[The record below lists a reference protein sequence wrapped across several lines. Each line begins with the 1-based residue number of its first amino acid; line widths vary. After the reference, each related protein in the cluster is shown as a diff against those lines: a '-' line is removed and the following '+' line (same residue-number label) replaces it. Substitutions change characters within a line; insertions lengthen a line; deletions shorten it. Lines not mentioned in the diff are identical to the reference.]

1 MCMDYQTEITSLKKE
16 LNAILLVHNY
26 QRPEI
31 QDVADFIG
39 DSLGLS
45 IEASKTDR
53 EIIVFCGVNFMAET
67 AAIVNPDKLV
77 LHPEPD
83 AKCPMAAMIDAAGLR
98 KYKSEHPD
106 AKVVAYVNTTAE
118 VKAEAD
124 ICCTSANAVKIC
136 QSLPDKEIIFVPDTN
151 LGLYVMRFVKDKKI
165 HLWPGYCH
173 THRDISKAEIEELL
187 SVHPKAEV
195 LAHPEC
201 VPEVIDMADF
211 VGSTE
216 GIVRYVRNS
225 PKHEFIVATEKE
237 MCYRLKKENPNKEFY
252 PPKSAICP
260 NMKKITI
267 EKVVQSMR
275 EKIYPVKIEERIREK
290 AYYPIK
296 RMLELSK

>member
-1 MCMDYQTEITSLKKE
+1 MDWAKRILELKKE
-16 LNAILLVHNY
+16 LNAVLLVHNY

-31 QDVADFIG
+31 QDVADYLG

-45 IEASKTDR
+45 IEATKTEKDV
-53 EIIVFCGVNFMAET
+53 IVFCGVNFMAET
-67 AAIVNPDKLV
+67 AAILNPEKLV
-77 LHPEPD
+77 LHPEPE
-83 AKCPMAAMIDAAGLR
+83 AKCPMAAMIDAEGLR
-98 KYKSEHPD
+98 KYKNEHPD

-124 ICCTSANAVKIC
+124 ICCTSANAVKVC
-136 QSLPDKEIIFVPDTN
+136 QSIPDREIIFVPDTN
-151 LGLYVMRFVKDKKI
+151 LGLYVTRFVKDKKI

-173 THRDISKAEIEELL
+173 THRDITKKEIEDLL
-187 SVHPKAEV
+187 ALHPKAEV

-201 VPEVIDMADF
+201 VPEVIDIADF

-252 PPKSAICP
+252 PPPSALCP

-267 EKVVQSMR
+267 EKVVQSL
-275 EKIYPVKIEERIREK
+275 EQKIYPVKIDARLRER
-290 AYYPIK
+290 AYEPIK
-296 RMLELSK
+296 KMLELGR

>member
-1 MCMDYQTEITSLKKE
+1 MDYAKRIMELKKE
-16 LNAILLVHNY
+16 LNAVLLVHNY

-31 QDVADFIG
+31 QDVADYLG

-45 IEASKTDR
+45 MEASRTDKKV
-53 EIIVFCGVNFMAET
+53 IVFCGVNFMAET
-67 AAIVNPDKLV
+67 AAILNPDKLV

-83 AKCPMAAMIDAAGLR
+83 AKCPMAGMIDVDGLR
-98 KYKSEHPD
+98 KYKSEHPE

-124 ICCTSANAVKIC
+124 ICCTSANAVKVC
-136 QSLPDKEIIFVPDTN
+136 QSIPDKEIIFVPDTN

-173 THRDISKAEIEELL
+173 THRDITKKEIEELL
-187 SVHPKAEV
+187 VLHPKSEV

-201 VPEVIDMADF
+201 VPEVVDMADF

-216 GIVRYVRNS
+216 GIVKYVRNS

-252 PPKSAICP
+252 PPPSALCP

-267 EKVVQSMR
+267 EKVVQSM
-275 EKIYPVKIEERIREK
+275 EQKIYPVRIDERVREK
-290 AYYPIK
+290 AYQPIK
-296 RMLELSK
+296 RMLEYTK